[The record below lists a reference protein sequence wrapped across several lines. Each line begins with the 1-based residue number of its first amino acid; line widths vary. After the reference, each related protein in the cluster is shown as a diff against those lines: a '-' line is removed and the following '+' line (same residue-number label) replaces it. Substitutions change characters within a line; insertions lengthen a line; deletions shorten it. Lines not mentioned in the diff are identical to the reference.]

1 VLGRD
6 CWNEADCVWITR
18 DMASRYAAGQQQPEP
33 EPPVIPLDPEDYD
46 RLPPDDLYTCMECG
60 GLEFVVRYDGDE
72 PSHEECPTCVGGKDY
87 SL

>member
-1 VLGRD
+1 VTD
-6 CWNEADCVWITR
+6 EV
-18 DMASRYAAGQQQPEP
+18 
-33 EPPVIPLDPEDYD
+33 PLDPLDLD